1 MARFYAE
8 YNAKLLQRA
17 AASKNS
23 EDEEEE
29 EEEGED
35 DEESYDEF
43 AEDAEFR
50 LPNPNDAN
58 FLNNLDQSI
67 KIKTYPTKDSK
78 CPSQGCD
85 GTGHITGL
93 YSHHRSLSGCPRK
106 DRNAVLQVQ
115 SQDVIL
121 KCPTPGCQ
129 GKGHVNS
136 NRNSHRSVSGCPIVA
151 MLKLKSNMKKHQS
164 QLNGVNLMQSPA
176 SSLTSSKSEKS
187 PSSSKKNSGNFRN
200 IHNINILS

>member
-8 YNAKLLQRA
+8 YSARLNKNASGA
-17 AASKNS
+17 ANS
-23 EDEEEE
+23 PADD
-29 EEEGED
+29 ED
-35 DEESYDEF
+35 DEDNESYDEF

-50 LPNPNDAN
+50 LPIGGGSGDEN
-58 FLNNLDQSI
+58 FMGSGGGDQSL

-136 NRNSHRSVSGCPIVA
+136 NRNSHR
-151 MLKLKSNMKKHQS
+151 
-164 QLNGVNLMQSPA
+164 
-176 SSLTSSKSEKS
+176 
-187 PSSSKKNSGNFRN
+187 R
-200 IHNINILS
+200 